1 MGILNAYIPV
11 YCRYC
16 TVSKNVPVVLQPLKY
31 YTSDEL
37 NLMSLQNLMSQLP
50 RQILYIDSCL
60 CAEWLHVRNLFCR
73 VSDDVL
79 GVTWECMQ

>member
-1 MGILNAYIPV
+1 MRTYIPV

-37 NLMSLQNLMSQLP
+37 NMMSLQNLMSQLP
-50 RQILYIDSCL
+50 RQILYIGSCL
-60 CAEWLHVRNLFCR
+60 CAEWLHVRNLLCR
-73 VSDDVL
+73 VSADVL